1 MPAPLGEV
9 LDFMRILWALD
20 HGLQLTSKRMVTT
33 WGLTGPQRMVIRLVG
48 RFPNISAGHLAQA
61 LHLHPSTLTGVLK
74 RLEAREILW
83 RKPDPKDGRR
93 ALFGLTPK
101 GRELN
106 IPMRGTVESAIEAAL
121 AKLPADTVKA
131 AGDALAEIARQLTD
145 GLQTPR
151 ERSSTA

>member
-1 MPAPLGEV
+1 
-9 LDFMRILWALD
+9 MRILWALD
-20 HGLQLTSKRMVTT
+20 HGLQLTSKRMVAT

-93 ALFGLTPK
+93 ALLGLTQK
-101 GRELN
+101 GRELDV
-106 IPMRGTVESAIEAAL
+106 PMNGTAESAVEVAL
-121 AKLPADTVKA
+121 AKLPPETVKA
-131 AGDALAEIARQLTD
+131 AADALAEIARQLAD
-145 GLQTPR
+145 GLRTPR
-151 ERSSTA
+151 EKSSTG